1 MKSTDLSTLIDD
13 IYSSLSPLAMGED
26 LNLSDDVIEEFGE
39 KIKDAV
45 RSWSSPRKQTSG
57 LRMSNIG
64 KPARQL
70 WYESRD
76 ENVRSIPASVQIK
89 FLYGHILEELVVLL
103 VKLSGHSITDQQK
116 EVVVDG
122 IVGHIDCKIDG
133 EVVDIKTASNF
144 AFKKF
149 KEGTLQ
155 DDDPFG
161 YMAQLAGYEAAE
173 GTSDGG
179 FLAINK
185 ESGELSLYRPGPFSK
200 PNIKARISNIRDYL
214 NLDSPPPRCYAD
226 IPDGKSGNRRISTN
240 CNYCPYKNEC
250 WSDANNGNGLIA
262 YKYASGIKYFT
273 RVVREPKVVRLEQ

>member
-1 MKSTDLSTLIDD
+1 MDLSTLIDD
-13 IYSSLSPLAMGED
+13 IYSALSPLEIGED

-45 RSWSSPRKQTSG
+45 RSWSSPHKQTSG

-64 KPARQL
+64 RPARQL
-70 WYESRD
+70 WFESRSED
-76 ENVRSIPASVQIK
+76 KKTFSAPTLIK
-89 FLYGHILEELVVLL
+89 FLYGHVLEELVVLL

-116 EVVVDG
+116 EVSVDG
-122 IVGHIDCKIDG
+122 IIGHIDCKIDG

-149 KEGTLQ
+149 REGTLQ
-155 DDDPFG
+155 NDDPFG

-185 ESGELSLYRPGPFSK
+185 ESGELTLYRPGPFSK
-200 PNIKARISNIRDYL
+200 PNITARISSMKDYL
-214 NLDSPPPRCYAD
+214 KLDELPPRCY
-226 IPDGKSGNRRISTN
+226 PDVPEGKSGNRRLGTS
-240 CNYCPYKNEC
+240 CSYCPYKYDC
-250 WSDANNGNGLIA
+250 WSDANHGNGLIA

-273 RVVREPKVVRLEQ
+273 RIVKEPQVPRL

>member
-1 MKSTDLSTLIDD
+1 MDLSTLIDD
-13 IYSSLSPLAMGED
+13 IYSALSPLEIGED

-45 RSWSSPRKQTSG
+45 RSWSSPHKQTSG

-64 KPARQL
+64 RPARQL
-70 WYESRD
+70 WFESRSED
-76 ENVRSIPASVQIK
+76 KKTFSAPTLIK
-89 FLYGHILEELVVLL
+89 FLYGHVLEELVVLL

-116 EVVVDG
+116 EVSVDG
-122 IVGHIDCKIDG
+122 IIGHIDCKIDG

-149 KEGTLQ
+149 REGTLQ
-155 DDDPFG
+155 NDDPFG

-185 ESGELSLYRPGPFSK
+185 ESGELTLYRPGPFSK
-200 PNIKARISNIRDYL
+200 PNITARISSIKDYL
-214 NLDSPPPRCYAD
+214 KVDELPPRCY
-226 IPDGKSGNRRISTN
+226 PDVPEGKSGNRRLGTS
-240 CNYCPYKNEC
+240 CSYCPYKYDC
-250 WSDANNGNGLIA
+250 WSDANHGNGLIA

-273 RVVREPKVVRLEQ
+273 RVAKEPQVPRL